1 MQWEGSPPIRAIKHG
16 RRVAEEEG
24 ANVDQPLVTWRE
36 TEKKGART
44 HERRGPRTARRP
56 TDATFNFG
64 VSIMSN
70 QDQKD
75 YIALSTKRGLQFVQ
89 VRLCFRFPFRKKK
102 PKTEKE
108 RLT

>member
-1 MQWEGSPPIRAIKHG
+1 MGRITSNKGDQAWQAG
-16 RRVAEEEG
+16 RRRGGGECRPTSRDLERNG
-24 ANVDQPLVTWRE
+24 
-36 TEKKGART
+36 KKGART
-44 HERRGPRTARRP
+44 HDRRGPRTARRP

-89 VRLCFRFPFRKKK
+89 VRLCFRFPFRKKNQK
-102 PKTEKE
+102 PKKSD
-108 RLT
+108 